1 MIFLDSSVIT
11 AVDDGYLF
19 HMVPPLGPHL
29 SALTL
34 SDLFTLPPC
43 GNAGCSDDTGVAA
56 VDLILQA
63 FAPLCS
69 ICYS

>member
-1 MIFLDSSVIT
+1 MIT
-11 AVDDGYLF
+11 AVDDGYLLP
-19 HMVPPLGPHL
+19 HGSLLGPHL

-63 FAPLCS
+63 FALPF
-69 ICYS
+69 